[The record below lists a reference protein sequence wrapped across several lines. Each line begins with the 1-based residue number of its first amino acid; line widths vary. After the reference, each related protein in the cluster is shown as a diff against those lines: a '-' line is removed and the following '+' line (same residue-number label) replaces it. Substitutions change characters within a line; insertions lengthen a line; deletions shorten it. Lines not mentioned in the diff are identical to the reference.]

1 MPENQQK
8 TQNNI
13 WNSKPLINIG
23 KFGITENLIKEA
35 KFILKKK
42 KQIKVRVLRSALV
55 ETDINAIAQEFA
67 NLTNS
72 TLIDRRGN
80 TFIVSKR

>member
-35 KFILKKK
+35 KSILKKK

-55 ETDINAIAQEFA
+55 ETDINIIAQEFA